1 MGFSPEEL
9 MRRLQRLPR
18 ARRYVVA
25 FSGGLDSGVLVH
37 ALRDP
42 RVRLGLPL
50 LAVHVDHGLSPD
62 SGDWAAHCTSF
73 CAVRDIE
80 LKRVRLELRCDQ
92 GESLEACARKARYAA
107 LVERMSPGDAVLT
120 AHHRD
125 DQAET
130 FLLQALRGSGV
141 AGLASMPPARRLGNG
156 WLLRPLLDFDR
167 ADLERFAWREGLSWV
182 EDHTNEE
189 VRFDRNYLRQKVLP
203 LLRRRWP
210 ACAAALARS
219 AAHCGEAAGLV
230 KEQADADLRRLADGD
245 ILAVAPLATLPPG
258 RQRAVL
264 RRWLSKRGLP
274 LPDSRRLYE
283 LRRQVTTASQ
293 DRQPLC
299 TWAGVEVRCW
309 RGGLYAGPAMH
320 PLSGGTRLSWD
331 GNDVLELPGELGT
344 LELQGTMPS
353 GGLEVRFREGGE
365 TCARGACHRPL
376 KKLLQELSVPPWLRA
391 RVPLVY
397 LDGELAAVG
406 DFLSCER
413 WPRSLS
419 LVWRKGVGWPASVAC
434 SPLPESR
441 RP

>member
-9 MRRLQRLPR
+9 TQRLKRLPQ
-18 ARRYVVA
+18 ARRYIVA
-25 FSGGLDSGVLVH
+25 FSGGLDSGVLAH

-42 RVRLGLPL
+42 RARLGLPL

-62 SGDWAAHCTSF
+62 AGDWAAHCVSF
-73 CAVRDIE
+73 CSARDIALE
-80 LKRVRLELRCDQ
+80 TVQLELRCDP

-141 AGLASMPPARRLGNG
+141 DGLASMPPARRLGDG

-167 ADLERFAWREGLSWV
+167 ADLEGFARREGLSWV

-189 VRFDRNYLRQKVLP
+189 VRFDRNYLRQAVLP
-203 LLRRRWP
+203 LLRKRWP

-230 KEQADADLRRLADGD
+230 REQAASDLRRLADGD
-245 ILAVAPLATLPPG
+245 TLSVSRLAALPPG

-264 RRWLSKRGLP
+264 REWLSVRGLP
-274 LPDSRRLYE
+274 LPDSRRLHE
-283 LRRQVTTASQ
+283 LQRQVTTASR

-309 RGGLYAGPAMH
+309 RDCLHAGPAIV
-320 PLSGGTRLSWD
+320 PLPGGKRLSWD
-331 GNDVLELPGELGT
+331 GADVLELPGELGT
-344 LELQGTMPS
+344 LELQGAPRP
-353 GGLEVRFREGGE
+353 GRLEVRFREGGE
-365 TCARGACHRPL
+365 TCVRGGCHRPL
-376 KKLLQELSVPPWLRA
+376 KKLLQELSVPPWLRP

-397 LDGELAAVG
+397 MDGELAAVG

-413 WPRSLS
+413 WPRNLR
-419 LVWRKGVGWPASVAC
+419 LVWRKGSGWHASGARLP
-434 SPLPESR
+434 SP
-441 RP
+441 

>member
-9 MRRLQRLPR
+9 MQCLGRLPQ

-42 RVRLGLPL
+42 RIRLGLPL

-62 SGDWAAHCTSF
+62 SADWAAHCASF
-73 CAVRDIE
+73 CAARNIALE
-80 LKRVRLELRCDQ
+80 RVRLELRCDD
-92 GESLEACARKARYAA
+92 GESVEACAREARYAA
-107 LVERMSPGDAVLT
+107 LAERMLPGDVVLT

-130 FLLQALRGSGV
+130 FLLQALRGGGV
-141 AGLASMPPARRLGNG
+141 EGLASMPAARRLGDG

-167 ADLERFAWREGLSWV
+167 ADLESFARREGLSWV
-182 EDHTNEE
+182 DDHTNEE
-189 VRFDRNYLRQKVLP
+189 IRFDRNYLRRTVFP
-203 LLRRRWP
+203 LLRKRWP
-210 ACAAALARS
+210 AVAAAFSRS

-230 KEQADADLRRLADGD
+230 KEQAVADLGRLGDGD
-245 ILAVAPLATLPPG
+245 ILAVAQLAALPPG

-264 RRWLSKRGLP
+264 RQWLSMRGLP
-274 LPDSRRLYE
+274 LPDRRRLHE
-283 LRRQVTTASQ
+283 LQRQVTTASQ

-309 RGGLYAGPAMH
+309 RGGLYAGPAIH
-320 PLSGGTRLSWD
+320 PLPGGTRLTWGGS
-331 GNDVLELPGELGT
+331 DVLALPAGLGT
-344 LELQGTMPS
+344 LELHGATPP
-353 GGLEVRFREGGE
+353 GRLEVRFREGGE
-365 TCARGACHRPL
+365 TCARGGCHRPL

-391 RVPLVY
+391 RVPLVH

-413 WPRSLS
+413 WPRNLR
-419 LVWRKGVGWPASVAC
+419 LVWRKGVGWPASVARTP
-434 SPLPESR
+434 SPESR
-441 RP
+441 P